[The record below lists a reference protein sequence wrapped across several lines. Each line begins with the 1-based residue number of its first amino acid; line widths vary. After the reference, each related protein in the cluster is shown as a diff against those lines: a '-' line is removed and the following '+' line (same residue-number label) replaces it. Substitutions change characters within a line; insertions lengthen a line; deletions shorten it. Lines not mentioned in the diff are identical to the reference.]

1 MDMSLIQLILASV
14 IYAVGGLCMKL
25 SDGLTRPWPSAM
37 IFVLFMT
44 GATLQTL
51 GMRRADLGVAY
62 IMVLGMEA
70 LAAAGLSILFL
81 NESWSLARL
90 GAVAMVV
97 AGIYWLRRV

>member
-1 MDMSLIQLILASV
+1 MDIALIQLILASM

-25 SDGLTRPWPSAM
+25 SVGLTRPLPTAM
-37 IFVLFMT
+37 LFALFML

-62 IMVLGMEA
+62 IMVLGIEA
-70 LAAAGLSILFL
+70 LAALALSVVFL
-81 NESWSLARL
+81 HESWSPSRL

-97 AGIYWLRRV
+97 AGVFWLHRE

>member
-1 MDMSLIQLILASV
+1 MDIALIELILASA

-25 SDGLTRPWPSAM
+25 SVGLTRPWPTAM

-70 LAAAGLSILFL
+70 LAALALSIFL
-81 NESWSLARL
+81 LGESWSLARL

-97 AGIYWLRRV
+97 AGVYWLRRV

>member
-1 MDMSLIQLILASV
+1 MDIALIQLILASV

-25 SDGLTRPWPSAM
+25 SAGLTQPLPSVLLFTFFM
-37 IFVLFMT
+37 I

-70 LAAAGLSILFL
+70 LAAAGLSIFFL
-81 NESWSLARL
+81 NESWSLSRL
-90 GAVAMVV
+90 GAVAMVI
-97 AGIYWLRRV
+97 AGVFWLRRA